1 MAFHLSTA
9 NVSAAKEV
17 AERSFGRISFR
28 QEGERLNAWCA
39 LLTLELKY
47 GSDEALQRTIDRACQ
62 SNNPKHV
69 HLRVC
74 EMLGKEAAASSD
86 AVGALQRADDM
97 YAKLCKKFKSK
108 KKAWLAHI
116 EHLLKSDRSDE
127 ALALSKKALLSLPEY
142 KHRETMAKVA
152 QLVFEHGNPE
162 QARTLFDGL
171 LARYPKRLD
180 LFSVFVDKEVKH
192 GSVSAARVLFERQ
205 ASTSNHDRRPKLK
218 LTDKQMKG
226 FFKKWY
232 AFETQHGDASL
243 RERVKDAARAYV
255 EQSS

>member
-127 ALALSKKALLSLPEY
+127 ALAYTSVDTPALSLRRRRSNSELL
-142 KHRETMAKVA
+142 HAVLD
-152 QLVFEHGNPE
+152 LVVQSEHGAAN
-162 QARTLFDGL
+162 AYRIH
-171 LARYPKRLD
+171 LARIAEQGRPQRLKRPVGRRRALA
-180 LFSVFVDKEVKH
+180 S
-192 GSVSAARVLFERQ
+192 GGGCER
-205 ASTSNHDRRPKLK
+205 T
-218 LTDKQMKG
+218 G
-226 FFKKWY
+226 
-232 AFETQHGDASL
+232 
-243 RERVKDAARAYV
+243 
-255 EQSS
+255 